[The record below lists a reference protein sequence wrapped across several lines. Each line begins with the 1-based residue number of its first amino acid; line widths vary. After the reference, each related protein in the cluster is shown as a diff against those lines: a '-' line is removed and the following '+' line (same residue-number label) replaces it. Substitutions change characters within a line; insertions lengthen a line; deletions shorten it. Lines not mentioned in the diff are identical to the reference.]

1 MSEVQKI
8 IQSIVLPIQLSED
21 VFLLLGKKRRIP
33 DFDLMI
39 RHLPEELRAYL
50 DPNATASSGGT
61 RTYLLPLIEG
71 RLRIRIEE
79 QAIVE
84 IAEIEY

>member
-1 MSEVQKI
+1 MSEVKKI
-8 IQSIVLPIQLSED
+8 IQGIALPLKLSED

-33 DFDLMI
+33 DLDLMM

-50 DPNATASSGGT
+50 DPNATASSGGAS
-61 RTYLLPLIEG
+61 TYLLPLIEG
-71 RLRIRIEE
+71 RLRIRIEG

-84 IAEIEY
+84 ITEVEY